1 MTMTNDDKTNWMNV
15 EEYSAAPVSDA
26 GGEMD
31 GKNADEDVRL
41 DITVILDRS
50 GSMDPI
56 CDDAI
61 GSFNA
66 FLKARKE
73 SNPNSLMTV
82 VLFDDEYLVRERGVP
97 IQAVKPL
104 NHRTYVP
111 RGSTAL
117 FDAIGKT
124 IRTIEERAH
133 EDEEVMVAILT
144 DGQENASEEY
154 TLEQVRSLIIEKE
167 ARDWDFVFLSAD
179 PSAFD
184 DGNAMGFQPSK
195 MAMYKKED
203 MNEAYAQMDEM
214 LAMKLSKA
222 RGIKDMK
229 RRMRGNEEED
239 KMYQ

>member
-1 MTMTNDDKTNWMNV
+1 MTNDDKTNGKNM
-15 EEYSAAPVSDA
+15 EEYKATPVSDA
-26 GGEMD
+26 GGEM
-31 GKNADEDVRL
+31 GRTNADEDVRL

-66 FLKARKE
+66 FLKARKD

-82 VLFDDEYLVRERGVP
+82 VLFDDEYLVREVGVP
-97 IQAVKPL
+97 IQAVQPL
-104 NHRTYVP
+104 NDRTYVP
-111 RGSTAL
+111 RGNTAL

-124 IRTIEERAH
+124 IRTIEERTH

-144 DGQENASEEY
+144 DGQENASVEY
-154 TLEQVRSLIIEKE
+154 TLEQIRSLIIEKE
-167 ARDWDFVFLSAD
+167 AKDWDFVYLSAD

-184 DGNAMGFQPSK
+184 DGKAMGFQASK
-195 MAMYKKED
+195 MAIYKKEE
-203 MNEAYAQMDEM
+203 MHEAYAHMDEM

-222 RGIKDMK
+222 RDIKIMK
-229 RRMRGNEEED
+229 RRMRGNVEED